1 VRSKSLHFL
10 LTSAR
15 RAENL
20 AFGGARPWQA
30 PLPGRQ
36 GPIFGNQNR
45 LESFGI
51 VAGAILFIGVL
62 GSLPVGG
69 YAQTADPFATQ
80 LAEGI
85 KLLGEGQFSESV
97 RVLNNAK
104 QSSPQDARPYFYGGM
119 ALAQAGRMRDAAY
132 ELGEAVHLAPGQ
144 LDYRVFQAHVLEQLK
159 QKSEAEDA
167 LAVFQKQ
174 GTAERLDPSWL
185 RLLADVYYRLDLAD
199 NALAVLDFWAKR
211 DPADARIDLY
221 RGQAYVVKG
230 QRDLALSSFEQ
241 SLKKSTQNPQAY
253 FEMGSILYQN
263 NQLVPAKNALL
274 SAVQE
279 DPSKPEY
286 FSKLASVCLAMGDVD
301 EAIGYLKRVETAGSA
316 VPEIYYSLARAY
328 RKKGDANLDREYT
341 KKFEQV
347 EQSQRDRDALRLAA
361 DRPIGQAHRELDQG
375 HTAEAQALFEK
386 ALEVDPNRWE
396 PNAFLAEMYL
406 SSGDLKK
413 AYPLLGKLQEIDS
426 DSAVGNYLMAQ
437 YWFKLKD
444 YEKARQYAEKVRLS
458 RPDNSELRALL
469 GHIYQELGQ
478 EQKARDEYEA
488 AVHLAPERADWRE
501 LLRKA
506 GGDTRPAE
514 SPQP

>member
-1 VRSKSLHFL
+1 MRSKSLHFL

-15 RAENL
+15 RAESL
-20 AFGGARPWQA
+20 TFDGARPWQA

-36 GPIFGNQNR
+36 GAIFCNQNR
-45 LESFGI
+45 LEFFGI
-51 VAGAILFIGVL
+51 VAGAILFIGLV
-62 GSLPVGG
+62 GALPVGG
-69 YAQTADPFATQ
+69 YAQTTDPFPTQ

-85 KLLGEGQFSESV
+85 RLLGGGQLSESV
-97 RVLNNAK
+97 RALNNAK
-104 QSSPQDARPYFYGGM
+104 QSSPQDARPYFYCGM

-167 LAVFQKQ
+167 LTVFQKQ
-174 GTAERLDPSWL
+174 GEAERLDPSWL

-199 NALAVLDFWAKR
+199 NAVAVLDIWAKR

-230 QRDLALSSFEQ
+230 QPDLALASFQE
-241 SLKKSTQNPQAY
+241 SLKKSAQNPQAY
-253 FEMGSILYQN
+253 FELGSILYQK
-263 NQLVPAKNALL
+263 NQLVPAKNALR

-286 FSKLASVCLAMGDVD
+286 FSKLASVCLAMGDTD
-301 EAIGYLKRVETAGSA
+301 EAIEYLRRVEASGPA
-316 VPEIYYSLARAY
+316 VPEIYYVLARAY
-328 RKKGDANLDREYT
+328 RKKGDASLSAEYT
-341 KKFEQV
+341 RKFEEV
-347 EQSQRDRDALRLAA
+347 TDVQRNRDAQLLAA
-361 DRPIGQAHRELDQG
+361 DRPIAQAQRQLDEG

-386 ALEVDPNRWE
+386 ALEADPNRWE

-406 SSGDLKK
+406 SSGDLKR
-413 AYPLLGKLQEIDS
+413 AYPLLGKLQEIDP

-444 YEKARQYAEKVRLS
+444 YEQARRYAEKVRLS
-458 RPDNSELRALL
+458 RPDNSELRVLL
-469 GHIYQELGQ
+469 GHIYQALGQ
-478 EQKARDEYEA
+478 KQKARDEYEA

-506 GGDTRPAE
+506 GGDARPVE